1 MTAGSRR
8 PGPRTDVDVRA
19 RLLDTAEA
27 LFAAN
32 GVGTDS
38 LRAIGRAAGV
48 SSAGV
53 LYHFPQRQDL
63 VDAVV
68 ARRGEPL
75 TRSTRT
81 ALEVL
86 VERAEPATTREV
98 VDAVLL
104 PMVAMI
110 AAEPQAG
117 LAWMK
122 LVTQLAHHRAVAW
135 ADVDDGGP
143 STSELFHAAAVR
155 ALPDYESTAVRFRLG
170 IAMFSMLGSLAGA
183 DQGKPEGKIGPAG
196 LDPVF
201 VEELARFTAS
211 GLAADGT

>member
-1 MTAGSRR
+1 MTAGASR

-19 RLLDTAEA
+19 RLLDTAEE

-53 LYHFPQRQDL
+53 LYHFPRRQDL

-75 TRSTRT
+75 TRSMRSGL
-81 ALEVL
+81 AAL
-86 VERAEPATTREV
+86 VERTEPVTTRDV

-110 AAEPQAG
+110 AADPKAG
-117 LAWMK
+117 LSWMK
-122 LVTQLAHHRAVAW
+122 LITQLANHRAAAW
-135 ADVDDGGP
+135 ADLDDGEP
-143 STSELFHAAAVR
+143 SASELFHAAAVR
-155 ALPDYESTAVRFRLG
+155 ALRDYESTAVRFRLG
-170 IAMFSMLGSLAGA
+170 IAMFSMLASLAGA

-201 VEELARFTAS
+201 VDELARFTAA
-211 GLAADGT
+211 GLAAER